1 MFIPENPSS
10 YGKVLEKQLPYAFP
24 IKVVVLKKAVT
35 KTHMAINIQFT
46 SGMYTCPINF
56 GEVWMTFTVGKQPSA
71 SDCSM
76 IENVADIIAW
86 LAMMAANVAA
96 TLAKRQVLLYQNT
109 QSFRMGLIDLNYPN
123 VFLFERCVLSRLFTW
138 DRLVKCLTNMFWM
151 LQKVSSLSD
160 VGSQQGRIDHAHK
173 C

>member
-96 TLAKRQVLLYQNT
+96 TNIGQKTGSIIPKHTILQDGIDRPKR
-109 QSFRMGLIDLNYPN
+109 
-123 VFLFERCVLSRLFTW
+123 VFIRE
-138 DRLVKCLTNMFWM
+138 M
-151 LQKVSSLSD
+151 
-160 VGSQQGRIDHAHK
+160 RII
-173 C
+173 